1 MACFKIC
8 NYWVIFENVKV
19 KECYFKLQTNVL
31 QLMIL
36 VASNSLRN
44 ISPEQSENK
53 KFQDYLE
60 QIQDPLKA
68 KVFQQIF
75 RSSK

>member
-1 MACFKIC
+1 
-8 NYWVIFENVKV
+8 
-19 KECYFKLQTNVL
+19 
-31 QLMIL
+31 MIL
-36 VASNSLRN
+36 VTSNSLRN